1 MSAKLKATSALT
13 VIVAAAGLTACG
25 GDSNSGSRVN
35 VPSTYQFDS
44 KFEIGESSVSY
55 SGQIARQV
63 LISELNYE
71 INTRLQQRVD
81 ASEFTA
87 DANTATSEALAIL
100 NSYYADGT
108 DVLDSN
114 ALLTVPGNALQQ
126 TFGAIS
132 LDKKLQDKVAGND
145 SSTDHKDW
153 DNGGFVGW
161 TAASPD
167 ALVGQW
173 FQLIAE
179 NTSDAVMGSARSV
192 DFTGTGSGTG
202 AVTLKIYQTEDG
214 LDLKQLVQKFLLGAV
229 NFSQG
234 TDDYLDDATAA
245 KGLLTSNAAPSGDGS
260 PYSTLEHQFD
270 EGFGYFGA
278 AINYNDYTDEEIA
291 GSGGR
296 VEFEDGYN
304 DFDEDGMIDLLSE
317 FNFGHSTNAA
327 KRDIGSTTGT
337 DFTKATFD
345 AFLTGR
351 ALISKTAGR
360 ELTELE
366 ASALATQRDI
376 IVENWEKAISAT
388 VVHYIN
394 DVLADMDRFGTV
406 DYSYSDHIKHWAEM
420 KGFALG
426 LQFNP
431 RSPLNEGTLFADFH
445 ALVGERPVL
454 PDAASQDITDY
465 RQALLD
471 ARDLLEAAYGFAE
484 ADVANW

>member
-1 MSAKLKATSALT
+1 MSVKLKATSTLA
-13 VIVAAAGLTACG
+13 VMIAAAGLTACG
-25 GDSNSGSRVN
+25 GDSNSGIRVN

-44 KFEIGESSVSY
+44 KFEVGESSVSY

-71 INTRLQQRVD
+71 INTGLQQRVD
-81 ASEFTA
+81 AAEFTA
-87 DANTATSEALAIL
+87 DANTATTEALAIL
-100 NSYYADGT
+100 NSYYTGGT
-108 DVLDSN
+108 DVLNTN
-114 ALLTVPGNALQQ
+114 ALMTVPGNALQQ

-132 LDKKLQDKVAGND
+132 LDKKLQDKIAGND

-153 DNGGFVGW
+153 DNGDFVGW

-167 ALVGQW
+167 ALIGEW

-179 NTSDAVMGSARSV
+179 NTADEVMGSARSV

-202 AVTLKIYQTEDG
+202 AVTLKIYQTDDG

-245 KGLLTSNAAPSGDGS
+245 KGLLTSNAGPSGVDS

-296 VEFEDGYN
+296 VEFADGYN
-304 DFDEDGMIDLLSE
+304 DFDEDGLIDLLSE

-337 DFTKATFD
+337 DFSKAAFD

-351 ALISKTAGR
+351 AIISKTAGR
-360 ELTELE
+360 ELTESE

-394 DVLADMDRFGTV
+394 DVLADMDTFGTV
-406 DYSYSDHIKHWAEM
+406 DYSYADHIKHWAEM

-454 PDAASQDITDY
+454 PDAAAQDISDY
-465 RQALLD
+465 EQALLD
-471 ARDLLEAAYGFAE
+471 ARDLLESAYGFAN
-484 ADVANW
+484 ADVVNW

>member
-1 MSAKLKATSALT
+1 MSVKLKATSALA
-13 VIVAAAGLTACG
+13 VMIAAAGLTACG
-25 GDSNSGSRVN
+25 GDSNSGTRVN

-44 KFEIGESSVSY
+44 KFVEGESSVSY

-71 INTRLQQRVD
+71 INTGLQQRVG
-81 ASEFTA
+81 AGEFTA
-87 DANTATSEALAIL
+87 DDATATTEALAIL
-100 NSYYADGT
+100 NEYYAGGT
-108 DVLDSN
+108 SALDAN
-114 ALLTVPGNALQQ
+114 ALQTVPGNALQQ
-126 TFGAIS
+126 TFGAVS
-132 LDKKLQDKVAGND
+132 SDKKLQDKIAGND

-153 DNGGFVGW
+153 DGGAFVGW

-167 ALVGQW
+167 ALIGEW
-173 FQLIAE
+173 FGTIAE
-179 NTSDAVMGSARSV
+179 NTATAAAGTQRTV
-192 DFTGTGSGTG
+192 DFSGIGSGTG

-245 KGLLTSNAAPSGDGS
+245 KGLLTSNAGPSGVDS

-296 VEFEDGYN
+296 VDFADGYN
-304 DFDEDGMIDLLSE
+304 DFDEDGLIDLLSE

-337 DFTKATFD
+337 DFSKAAFD

-351 ALISKTAGR
+351 AIISKTAGR
-360 ELTELE
+360 ELTESE

-394 DVLADMDRFGTV
+394 DVLADMDKFGTV
-406 DYSYSDHIKHWAEM
+406 DYSYADHIKHWAEM

-454 PDAASQDITDY
+454 PDAAAQDISDY
-465 RQALLD
+465 EQALLD
-471 ARDLLEAAYGFAE
+471 ARDLLESAYGFAN
-484 ADVANW
+484 ADVVNW